1 MTTTIPATSVEILTV
16 TPGMA
21 REWLK
26 QNDHNR
32 LIRPRAVTDYAR
44 DMAAGAWLMNG
55 EAIKRAADGTLLDGQ
70 HRLLAVIESGTAVS
84 MLVITGLPVTTQETM
99 DSGRKRNAGDALTLR
114 GEVNAS
120 VLASIL
126 RRVWQWEQGD
136 HRLNG
141 RATPTTAELSSLL
154 TERPEIRRSAEIAG
168 RVHQQFRYM
177 PQSVTG
183 TAHHVFSRIN
193 GEETVWFFARLG
205 DGAELPG
212 GHPILTLRNRI
223 ISDRADGRAIPDYRL
238 MAYLIR
244 TWNAVRDGRELARIQ
259 QPADAPMP
267 MPK

>member
-1 MTTTIPATSVEILTV
+1 MTTTVPATSVEVLLV
-16 TPGMA
+16 TPDMA
-21 REWLK
+21 KTWLK

-32 LIRPRAVTDYAR
+32 TIRSRAVADYAR

-55 EAIKRAADGTLLDGQ
+55 EAIKLAADGTLLDGQ
-70 HRLLAVIESGTAVS
+70 HRLLAVTEAGVS
-84 MLVITGLPVTTQETM
+84 VPMLVITGLPMAAQETM
-99 DSGRKRNAGDALTLR
+99 DAGRKRNAGDVLSLR
-114 GEVNAS
+114 GEANAS

-141 RATPTTAELSSLL
+141 RATPTVSECAALL
-154 TERPEIRRSAEIAG
+154 KARPEIRRSAEIAG
-168 RVHQQFRYM
+168 RCHQQFRYL

-183 TAHHVFSRIN
+183 TAHHVFSKIDA
-193 GEETVWFFARLG
+193 EETVWFFTRLA
-205 DGAELPG
+205 DGAELPA

-223 ISDRADGRAIPDYRL
+223 ISDRADSRAIPDYRL

-244 TWNAVRDGRELARIQ
+244 TWNAVREDRELSRII